1 MLKAIMILL
10 TFLFISG
17 SFTVKADDISDVFA
31 SSLGEKDVALMFL
44 SYSGV
49 IVRTSKGTVIIDP
62 ADLLKDKELNVLKEK
77 KIDLVLFTHGHGDH
91 YNPDST
97 LDLLEATDAPILAEP
112 SVANSLKEAVPS
124 DKLTS
129 AVPGK
134 TYTIGGIT
142 VSAVKGIHV
151 GPINLYHIKMGDI
164 SIFHGGDSG
173 YVSLK
178 DYAADLAFL
187 PTGMPSPSASP
198 QKAFQ
203 MAEDLNP
210 SVIVAIHGAASQSRE
225 LEDKVKKTM
234 PETIVIIPEAFTT
247 KVITLNQ

>member
-1 MLKAIMILL
+1 MILL
-10 TFLFISG
+10 AFLFISG
-17 SFTVKADDISDVFA
+17 SFTVKADDISDLFA
-31 SSLGEKDVALMFL
+31 SSLGEKDVAFMFL

-49 IVRTSKGTVIIDP
+49 IVKTSKGTVIIDP
-62 ADLLKDKELNVLKEK
+62 ADLLKDKELDVLKEN

-97 LDLLEATDAPILAEP
+97 LDLLEATDAPVLAEP

-129 AVPGK
+129 AEPGK

-142 VSAVKGIHV
+142 VSAIKGIHV
-151 GPINLYHIKMGDI
+151 GPINLYHIQMGDI
-164 SIFHGGDSG
+164 SLFHGGDSG
-173 YVSLK
+173 DVSLE
-178 DYAADLAFL
+178 DFSADLAFL

-210 SVIVAIHGAASQSRE
+210 SVIVAIHGSASQSRE
-225 LEDKVKKTM
+225 LEGKVKEAM
-234 PETIVIIPEAFTT
+234 PETTVIIPEAFTT
-247 KVITLNQ
+247 KEITLKK

>member
-1 MLKAIMILL
+1 MLKTMMILL

-17 SFTVKADDISDVFA
+17 SIIVKGDDISDVFA
-31 SSLGEKDVALMFL
+31 SSLGEKDVAFMFL

-49 IVRTSKGTVIIDP
+49 IVRTSKGTIIIDP
-62 ADLLKDKELNVLKEK
+62 ADLLKEKELNVLKEN

-91 YNPDST
+91 YNPEST

-112 SVANSLKEAVPS
+112 SVADSLKEAVPS

-129 AVPGK
+129 AAPGK

-151 GPINLYHIKMGDI
+151 GPIDLFHIKIGDI

-173 YVSLK
+173 YVPLK
-178 DYAADLAFL
+178 DYPADLAFL

-203 MAEDLNP
+203 MAEDINP
-210 SVIVAIHGAASQSRE
+210 SVIVAVHGSASQSRE
-225 LEDKVKKTM
+225 LEDKVKDAM

-247 KVITLNQ
+247 KIITLSK